1 MKPQTCFI
9 NSFGVDD
16 PTVQWT
22 KSDPRIELKIRNSTS
37 IGYKALKG
45 LWNLKIKK
53 GRKFEPTNSANWVFF
68 GSFCRDAF
76 WYSWGS
82 FLECFQ
88 RFQIRSSFTS
98 ISFWS
103 RLLTSW
109 MFDWNMGRQTNSLL
123 EMWVGICTVSTSI
136 LTKGPLANLSGTCC
150 CSTAVGTLG
159 GNPGSR
165 GLIFF

>member
-16 PTVQWT
+16 PTFNGQN
-22 KSDPRIELKIRNSTS
+22 RIQGSNWNSETPS

-109 MFDWNMGRQTNSLL
+109 MFDWNMGRQTNSPL
-123 EMWVGICTVSTSI
+123 EMWVGICTVRTI
-136 LTKGPLANLSGTCC
+136 APALPWPQILSGTCC

>member
-1 MKPQTCFI
+1 MIPR
-9 NSFGVDD
+9 D
-16 PTVQWT
+16 QWA
-22 KSDPRIELKIRNSTS
+22 KSDPRIELKLRNSIDWIIS
-37 IGYKALKG
+37 SKG
-45 LWNLKIKK
+45 FVFVESQNQKRPQIWTH
-53 GRKFEPTNSANWVFF
+53 KFCKLGLF
-68 GSFCRDAF
+68 GSFCREMLSGTVGEAF
-76 WYSWGS
+76 
-82 FLECFQ
+82 
-88 RFQIRSSFTS
+88 SSAFKG
-98 ISFWS
+98 FKLVS